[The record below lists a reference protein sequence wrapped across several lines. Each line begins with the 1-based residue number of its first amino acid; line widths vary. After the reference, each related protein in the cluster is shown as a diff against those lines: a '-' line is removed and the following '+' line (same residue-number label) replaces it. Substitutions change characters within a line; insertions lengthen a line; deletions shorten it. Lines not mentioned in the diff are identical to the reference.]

1 MSNYLH
7 IGQRLKEERERIK
20 LNQDAMA
27 SVGGVGRKSQFNY
40 ESGDRC
46 PDASYLSA
54 LSVIGVDVQYVI
66 TGQRN
71 QPLTDEEK
79 MLLES
84 WRKADFMAKHEALK
98 RLSGDDTGMASQKF
112 HGNTIGQVVDGDIKN
127 QEFVM
132 FQQGQ
137 GKK

>member
-66 TGQRN
+66 TGQRAVPVVSRKK
-71 QPLTDEEK
+71 QILLSHFDACDEDGQ
-79 MLLES
+79 
-84 WRKADFMAKHEALK
+84 DFMIQSGAMAAKPKTKKA
-98 RLSGDDTGMASQKF
+98 SG
-112 HGNTIGQVVDGDIKN
+112 
-127 QEFVM
+127 
-132 FQQGQ
+132 
-137 GKK
+137 